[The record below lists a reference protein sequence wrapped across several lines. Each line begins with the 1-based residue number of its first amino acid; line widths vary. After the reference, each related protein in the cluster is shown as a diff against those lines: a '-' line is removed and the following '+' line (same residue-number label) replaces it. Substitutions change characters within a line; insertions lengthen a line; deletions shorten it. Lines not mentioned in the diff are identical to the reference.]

1 MIDLHDIA
9 KAIVIQR
16 KGQRLTQ
23 HQLAAQARVSRDLI
37 AKLETGRLPELGVK
51 KLLRILNAVGLD
63 LRVTTLN
70 LNRPTLEDLQA
81 EEEEAGKTQ

>member
-9 KAIVIQR
+9 KAVVTHR
-16 KGQRLTQ
+16 KARRLTQ

-81 EEEEAGKTQ
+81 EEEAGKAQ